1 MLFPTAEYVIFFL
14 PVLLFAWLSR
24 RWLAT
29 HKVFLLLA
37 SYFFYGFWDWR
48 FLPLLVGISVIAW
61 VSTRA
66 LQATDDI
73 RRKKVRLA
81 IGVTAS
87 LLILAFF
94 KYLGFA
100 AGIVVNAMAA
110 VGIHWTPILPEIALP
125 VGVSF
130 FVFHGISLMMD
141 GYRSKLDRKAPF
153 LDSLLYIAF
162 FPQLVAGPILR
173 AASFLPQLRVHRDPG
188 SIDVSRGMILII
200 IGLVKKVLI
209 ANHLA
214 TAIVDHVFE
223 TPVARS
229 GLEVLLGIYGY
240 AAQIYCDFS
249 GYTDIAIGCAL
260 LLGYQFPKNFDSPY
274 VAASPQEFWHRWHIS
289 LSSWLRD
296 YLYIPLG
303 GSRKGPV
310 RIHVN
315 LMITMLLGGL
325 WHGAAWNFVFWG
337 ALHGGALVV
346 HRLWSDSEVPF
357 IRKIRAGRAW
367 PLMARLICFHF
378 VCFGWVFFRAPT
390 WEHSWQVLKSLGNA
404 WTVGPWFTGGIIIAI
419 SAGVLAQGL
428 PDRLREYVEAGYSRR
443 PLVIQGLILAL
454 AVLLI
459 DALGPSGIAPF
470 IYFQF

>member
-1 MLFPTAEYVIFFL
+1 MLFPTAEYVLFFL
-14 PVLLFAWLSR
+14 PVLLIAWLSR
-24 RWLAT
+24 RWLAG
-29 HKVFLLLA
+29 HKAFLLLA
-37 SYFFYGFWDWR
+37 SYFFYGYWDWR
-48 FLPLLVGISVIAW
+48 FLPLLIGISFIAW
-61 VSTRA
+61 ISTRA

-87 LLILAFF
+87 LSILAFF

-100 AGIVVNAMAA
+100 TGIAVDTLAA
-110 VGIHWTPILPEIALP
+110 IGIHWSPILPEIALP

-141 GYRSKLDRKAPF
+141 GYRSKLQEKAPL

-173 AASFLPQLRVHRDPG
+173 AASFLPQLRTKRDAS
-188 SIDVSRGMILII
+188 SIDVSQGMVLIV

-214 TAIVDHVFE
+214 TAIVDQVFE

-303 GSRKGPV
+303 GSRKGPI
-310 RIHVN
+310 RLQVN
-315 LMITMLLGGL
+315 LMLTMLLGGL

-346 HRLWSDSEVPF
+346 HRQWSESGNGIVQ
-357 IRKIRAGRAW
+357 RVRNWRGW
-367 PLMARLICFHF
+367 PMMARIICFHF

-390 WEHSWQVLKSLGNA
+390 WGHSWEVLKALGNP
-404 WTVGPWFTGGIIIAI
+404 WTVGPWLTGGILLAI
-419 SAGVLAQGL
+419 LLGVLGQALPAKVRQFVQDGCSRWPLVVQGL
-428 PDRLREYVEAGYSRR
+428 A
-443 PLVIQGLILAL
+443 LAV

-459 DALGPSGIAPF
+459 DAMGPSGIAPF